1 MIYTIGYQR
10 LTSRRLEKI
19 VGELDAILLDCR
31 YRPFSQRPEFCGD
44 RLAEQF
50 GSRYQQRGHELGGH
64 GHTTAAGI
72 DRLRLD
78 AEHGTL
84 ILLCTEEAPADC
96 HRHHAICGP
105 HFSRGNPHLPRR
117 AIHRGGAA
125 GRDQCRRRNAP
136 VWRAGRPVPVRRLP
150 DRGGLYDTQRGRATA
165 AGSSNVGG
173 RTSSASST
181 VNLGM
186 LFWTSRGI
194 CGARCQLRRQHGIR
208 PLAAVLPQ
216 NHLAGQD

>member
-19 VGELDAILLDCR
+19 VGELNAILVDCR
-31 YRPFSQRPEFCGD
+31 YRPFSQRPEFGGD

-78 AEHGTL
+78 AEHATL
-84 ILLCTEEAPADC
+84 ILLCMEEAPGDC

-105 HFSRGNPHLPRR
+105 HFPE
-117 AIHRGGAA
+117 AIHVFRDEQFTAGALQAALNA
-125 GRDQCRRRNAP
+125 GD
-136 VWRAGRPVPVRRLP
+136 
-150 DRGGLYDTQRGRATA
+150 ATRQYGEPA
-165 AGSSNVGG
+165 D
-173 RTSSASST
+173 
-181 VNLGM
+181 
-186 LFWTSRGI
+186 LFR
-194 CGARCQLRRQHGIR
+194 
-208 PLAAVLPQ
+208 
-216 NHLAGQD
+216 